1 MNTHNILY
9 NSVASSKHSICK
21 VTSIMLDVSGIHCDS
36 CESSIYSSMKKA
48 IKQLYRAT
56 FQGFKRGFFVA
67 DIDRIIVLIH
77 HTTSDAMLKKVI
89 SSLTQFSNFVEV
101 QSSLTFKGLFNP

>member
-1 MNTHNILY
+1 M
-9 NSVASSKHSICK
+9 SVEFI
-21 VTSIMLDVSGIHCDS
+21 VTAVNPAYTALWRKQV
-36 CESSIYSSMKKA
+36 
-48 IKQLYRAT
+48 KQLYRAT
-56 FQGFKRGFFVA
+56 FQGFERGFFVA
-67 DIDRIIVLIH
+67 DIDRMIVLIH